1 MAIFAKTFCFVI
13 EHLDA
18 RLNLVTPRDIILIE
32 SLSPTVVAIC
42 TLVVVILIEMEVE
55 TMSKTRI

>member
-1 MAIFAKTFCFVI
+1 MI

-32 SLSPTVVAIC
+32 SLSPTIVAIC
-42 TLVVVILIEMEVE
+42 ALVVILIEMEVE
-55 TMSKTRI
+55 TMSKMRI